1 MSITSFDP
9 SPPPVAYVKVSGGMF
24 RDMMIHDFD
33 MANFIMGE
41 VPVTISA
48 AASALVDPAI
58 GNAGDVDTAIVT
70 MTYADGRLAVI
81 KNSRRA
87 AYGYDQRV
95 ELLGSEG
102 MLQVHNML
110 KSSVVKSTKAGV
122 TGAKPM
128 HFFLERYMPAYRT
141 EWAAFVAVVTDNAAI
156 PVSLADG
163 VAALAMAE
171 AATISARTG
180 QPARLADV
188 G

>member
-1 MSITSFDP
+1 
-9 SPPPVAYVKVSGGMF
+9 
-24 RDMMIHDFD
+24 
-33 MANFIMGE
+33 
-41 VPVTISA
+41 
-48 AASALVDPAI
+48 
-58 GNAGDVDTAIVT
+58 
-70 MTYADGRLAVI
+70 
-81 KNSRRA
+81 
-87 AYGYDQRV
+87 
-95 ELLGSEG
+95 
-102 MLQVHNML
+102 MLE
-110 KSSVVKSTKAGV
+110 SSVVKSTKAGV
-122 TGAKPM
+122 TAAKPM

>member
-70 MTYADGRLAVI
+70 MTYADG
-81 KNSRRA
+81 
-87 AYGYDQRV
+87 
-95 ELLGSEG
+95 
-102 MLQVHNML
+102 
-110 KSSVVKSTKAGV
+110 
-122 TGAKPM
+122 
-128 HFFLERYMPAYRT
+128 
-141 EWAAFVAVVTDNAAI
+141 
-156 PVSLADG
+156 
-163 VAALAMAE
+163 
-171 AATISARTG
+171 
-180 QPARLADV
+180 
-188 G
+188 